1 MLKAKGW
8 KQKALLSP
16 SCTVKTPNEFWC
28 TQLLLYKGTPSLSHR
43 LLGRRCHCL
52 QSLHRDCAAAGP
64 CPVHSCTPQTMGS
77 FVCAKFL
84 EAPTMRDSQ
93 VSTRCCCSWVWMKT
107 LCLSSVHCS
116 QKLREMLWSCFFH
129 MSPLLS
135 HFWAREWEKMF
146 CENHWN
152 EDYRGRKYV
161 RSTTITLC
169 AGFTY
174 SKEVKGL
181 DQGNRAEHQKHP
193 GRCAQRWD
201 VFLQAAALLGMRWLW
216 NRAWIYPTFLAQ
228 SDAFISLFRQM
239 RVGVTFQIPPVWRG
253 VSGVQK

>member
-1 MLKAKGW
+1 MSSGAHSSYSIKELLPWATGCLEGGATACRASTGTVLL
-8 KQKALLSP
+8 QGHALSTPAHHKPWDPLSVP
-16 SCTVKTPNEFWC
+16 SSWRPPPWETHKC
-28 TQLLLYKGTPSLSHR
+28 
-43 LLGRRCHCL
+43 
-52 QSLHRDCAAAGP
+52 
-64 CPVHSCTPQTMGS
+64 
-77 FVCAKFL
+77 
-84 EAPTMRDSQ
+84 
-93 VSTRCCCSWVWMKT
+93 STRCCCSWVCMKT

-161 RSTTITLC
+161 RSITITLC

-174 SKEVKGL
+174 SKEGKGL